1 MRKKSY
7 LIVMSLVLVF
17 TMFLTSCSN
26 TNTRDTTKEGSTKE
40 VKKTEEK
47 VSSKITVAAAASLT
61 DAFNEMQPIFKE
73 KENIELE
80 FTYGA
85 SGTLQKQ
92 IEEGAGIDLFISAS
106 TKNMDEL
113 VEKDLIDKDTVDTI
127 VKNALVLI
135 TPKDSEVKS
144 IADLEALNDKI
155 AIGETESVPA
165 GQYAKQSLESLD
177 LWNKLEDKYV
187 FAKDVRAVLSYVS
200 TGEAGAGFVY
210 KSDTIGE
217 DNVVIVE
224 TIEES
229 NHDLI
234 IYPGGV
240 ISESKE
246 RDAAMKFLDY
256 LKTDEAKEILTK
268 YGFVVD

>member
-1 MRKKSY
+1 MKRKNSFI
-7 LIVMSLVLVF
+7 LIAVVLVF
-17 TMFLTSCSN
+17 TVLFASCSN
-26 TNTRDTTKEGSTKE
+26 NNTTATEDIKETNKI
-40 VKKTEEK
+40 EEK

-61 DAFNEMQPIFKE
+61 DAFNEMKPIFKE

-92 IEEGAGIDLFISAS
+92 IEEGAGVDLFISAS

-113 VEKDLIDKDTVDTI
+113 VESKLIDEDSVGTI
-127 VKNALVLI
+127 LKNVLVLI
-135 TPKDSEVKS
+135 TPKESTVKNIS
-144 IADLEALNDKI
+144 DLESIDEKI
-155 AIGETESVPA
+155 AIGETKSVPA
-165 GQYAKQSLESLD
+165 GQYAKQSLESLN
-177 LWNKLEDKYV
+177 LWSQLEDKYV

-210 KSDTIGE
+210 KSDAIGE
-217 DNVVIVE
+217 GNVVIVE
-224 TIEES
+224 EIDES
-229 NHDLI
+229 NHDPI
-234 IYPGGV
+234 VYPGGV

-246 RDAAMKFLDY
+246 KDAARKFLEY
-256 LKTDEAKEILTK
+256 LKTDEAKDILIK